1 MKIEKSNLGNTLG
14 TIGVLSGL
22 AYSIKNKKNFGMSAL
37 YVIAFGIGGLILG
50 NSVTK
55 FYE

>member
-1 MKIEKSNLGNTLG
+1 MEKTNLGNTLG
-14 TIGVLSGL
+14 TIGVISGL
-22 AYSIKNKKNFGMSAL
+22 AYSIKNKKSFGMSAFFV
-37 YVIAFGIGGLILG
+37 VIFGIGGMILG

>member
-22 AYSIKNKKNFGMSAL
+22 AYSIKNKKSFGMSAL

>member
-22 AYSIKNKKNFGMSAL
+22 AYSIKNKKSFGMSSF

-50 NSVTK
+50 NAVTK

>member
-1 MKIEKSNLGNTLG
+1 MEKTNLGNTLG
-14 TIGVLSGL
+14 TIGVISGL
-22 AYSIKNKKNFGMSAL
+22 AYSIKNKKSFGMSAF

>member
-1 MKIEKSNLGNTLG
+1 MKMEKTNLGNTLG
-14 TIGVLSGL
+14 TIGVISGL
-22 AYSIKNKKNFGMSAL
+22 AYSIKNKKSFGMSAF